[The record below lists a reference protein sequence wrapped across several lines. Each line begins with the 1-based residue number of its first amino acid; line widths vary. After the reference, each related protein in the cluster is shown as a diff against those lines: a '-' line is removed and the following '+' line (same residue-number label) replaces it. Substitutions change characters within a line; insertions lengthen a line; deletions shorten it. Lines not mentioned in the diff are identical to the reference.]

1 MPSLA
6 EIAKMDTKDI
16 EWGALLGGLKRQGSG
31 RPAKAPKR
39 GGTLVGLDV
48 QPGYVAAVEAEVNGI
63 ISVKRAGGIEL
74 PADVVREGEV
84 LDEHLLA
91 EAIGDLFK
99 SHGFNRRVRVGLANQ
114 RTVVRI
120 MELPPLTDRKELKA
134 AVDFQAQDQIPMPL
148 ASAELDFHP
157 LGIVQTPNGAR
168 QQVVVVA
175 AQRDL
180 VAKLVAAVSAAG
192 LRPMGVDLSAFAMI
206 RALHRRSDDRA
217 PANAAPAAAPVD
229 GPVAEPDG
237 AAAQP
242 PAPAPARTLYLNV
255 GGLTNLAIAEG
266 VTCRF
271 TRTVGGGLESMAS
284 ALAERSSLPL
294 ADARAELWK
303 VDLEAGGAAEQEEAE
318 ALLRGGIG
326 EIAGEIRNSLD
337 FHRAQESGG
346 EIDEVVLSGSA
357 LTITGF
363 AAALESELGF
373 PVLRRTVALARG
385 QETDGVAPEQLTVAA
400 GLAVEEVAP

>member
-16 EWGALLGGLKRQGSG
+16 DWGSLLRRGDRQGSG
-31 RPAKAPKR
+31 RPAKAPKL

-48 QPGYVAAVEAEVNGI
+48 QPGYVAAVEAEANGVV
-63 ISVKRAGGIEL
+63 SVKRAAGVEL

-91 EAIGDLFK
+91 DAIRELFK
-99 SHGFNRRVRVGLANQ
+99 QHTFNRRVRVGLANQ

-120 MELPPLTDRKELKA
+120 MDLPPITDRKEIEA
-134 AVDFQAQDQIPMPL
+134 AVTFEAQDKIPMPL
-148 ASAELDFHP
+148 ASAVLDFHP
-157 LGIVQTPNGAR
+157 LGIVETPAGRR

-180 VAKLVAAVSAAG
+180 VAKLVSAVTAAG

-206 RALHRRSDDRA
+206 RALHRGGEQ
-217 PANAAPAAAPVD
+217 PAEQEEA
-229 GPVAEPDG
+229 G
-237 AAAQP
+237 
-242 PAPAPARTLYLNV
+242 APARTLYLNV

-284 ALAERSSLPL
+284 SLAERRSLPL
-294 ADARAELWK
+294 ADARSELWE
-303 VDLEAGGAAEQEEAE
+303 VDLDAGADEPDEAE
-318 ALLRGGIG
+318 TLLRGGIR

-346 EIDEVVLSGSA
+346 EIDKVVLSGSA
-357 LTITGF
+357 LGIPGF
-363 AAALESELGF
+363 AGALESELGS
-373 PVLRRTVALARG
+373 PVIRRTVALAGG
-385 QETDGVAPEQLTVAA
+385 QETGGVAPERLTVAA
-400 GLAVEEVAP
+400 GLAVEEVAA